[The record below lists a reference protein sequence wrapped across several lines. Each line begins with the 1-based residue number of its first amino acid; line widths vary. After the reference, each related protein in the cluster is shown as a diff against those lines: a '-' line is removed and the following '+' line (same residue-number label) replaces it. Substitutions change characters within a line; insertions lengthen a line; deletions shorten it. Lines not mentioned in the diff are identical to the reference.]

1 MTPDTGS
8 AGASLLAGLPAAS
21 GDLAALY
28 RDLHAHPEL
37 SGQEHRTAATA
48 AARLERSD
56 FTVTSGVGSTGVV
69 GVLANG

>member
-8 AGASLLAGLPAAS
+8 AGASVLAGLPAAS

-37 SGQEHRTAATA
+37 SGRSTAPRRRPRRGWSAQIS
-48 AARLERSD
+48 R
-56 FTVTSGVGSTGVV
+56 
-69 GVLANG
+69 